1 MSKTVEYVNGI
12 HEMLNNIVST
22 NEESLKLAIDAIY
35 QTIVDDKIIHVF
47 GTGHSHMTGIEMFSR
62 AGGLGN
68 VDAMLD
74 PDSITVSGAVRG
86 AYVERVEGLAEVI
99 WKNYH
104 FEKGDMIIIV
114 SNSGRNA
121 VPVEMAMI
129 AKEKGI
135 KVLALTNIAQSSS
148 QASRHHSGK
157 RLFELADLV
166 IDTLVPFGD
175 SMVDIDGI
183 KTGAAS
189 NISAMFIVDYLVVG
203 AIEKAV
209 ENGVRPFV
217 FQSQNLDGFSN
228 DAIYEYYRGR
238 VKHY

>member
-1 MSKTVEYVNGI
+1 MSKTEEYVSGI
-12 HEMLNNIVST
+12 QKMLDDIVEK
-22 NEESLKLAIDAIY
+22 NQESFEKVIDEVY
-35 QTIVDDKIIHVF
+35 RTIVEDKIIHVF

-74 PDSITVSGAVRG
+74 PDSVTVSGAIRG

-99 WKNYH
+99 WMNYH
-104 FEKGDMIIIV
+104 FEPGDIIIIV

-121 VPVEMAMI
+121 VPVEMAMK
-129 AKEKGI
+129 ARENGV
-135 KVLALTNIAQSSS
+135 KVIALTNVAQSKKQS
-148 QASRHHSGK
+148 SRHHSGK
-157 RLFELADLV
+157 HLYELADV
-166 IDTLVPFGD
+166 VVDTLVPFGD

-189 NISAMFIVDYLVVG
+189 NISAMFIVDYIVVG

-209 ENGVRPFV
+209 KNGVRPYV

-228 DAIYEYYRGR
+228 DAIYDYYRGR
-238 VKHY
+238 IKHY

>member
-1 MSKTVEYVNGI
+1 MAKTDEYVKGI
-12 HEMLNNIVST
+12 HEMLNNIIET
-22 NEESLKLAIDAIY
+22 NKDSFKEVIDEVY
-35 QTIVDDKIIHVF
+35 RTIKEDKIIHVF

-74 PDSITVSGAVRG
+74 PDSVTVSGAIRG
-86 AYVERVEGLAEVI
+86 AYVERIEGLSEVI

-104 FEKGDMIIIV
+104 FEEGDIIIIV

-129 AKEKGI
+129 AREHGV
-135 KVLALTNIAQSSS
+135 KVIALTNIAQSKRQS
-148 QASRHHSGK
+148 SRHHSGK
-157 RLFELADLV
+157 HLYELADIV

-189 NISAMFIVDYLVVG
+189 NISAMFIVDYIVVG
-203 AIEKAV
+203 AIEKAIA
-209 ENGVRPFV
+209 NGIRPHV